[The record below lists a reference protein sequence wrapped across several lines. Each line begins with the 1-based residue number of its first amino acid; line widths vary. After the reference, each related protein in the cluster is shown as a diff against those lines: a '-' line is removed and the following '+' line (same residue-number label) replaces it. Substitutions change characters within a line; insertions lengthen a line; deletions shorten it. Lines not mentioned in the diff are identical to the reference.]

1 LVVFVLSSFIV
12 GGWFKNNGVQ
22 RNYVFFFLF
31 PIFLCVFF
39 LSFRKT
45 KERRKNNVGLSRSCF
60 NRFQLRNVCH
70 SLNFCFFSSHVLLSH
85 EMMENDRVL
94 ILSLCVRVFVFLSL
108 IFVSFS
114 SPACYWLALGP
125 AISILQPIDVLFRS
139 APSLSIL
146 LPLGVIDKWWLRV
159 RV

>member
-1 LVVFVLSSFIV
+1 MRAILKQKKKFW
-12 GGWFKNNGVQ
+12 GGGLRMGCKEIMFFFFFFQYFCVC
-22 RNYVFFFLF
+22 FFFL
-31 PIFLCVFF
+31 
-39 LSFRKT
+39 SEKQK
-45 KERRKNNVGLSRSCF
+45 KEEKIMLVSPDHVSIG
-60 NRFQLRNVCH
+60 FQMRNVCH

-94 ILSLCVRVFVFLSL
+94 ILYLCVRVFVFLSL